1 MQHSNILKINSD
13 FTDSSLP
20 SDSSS
25 LELRLEKGDLIYPS
39 WSLDSIFN
47 SDELKVLCSYKPKG
61 LWNQTI
67 SFHPNN
73 GRLAGSNSKE
83 LETLLGRVSKVL
95 MDKIQVLLPKYDK
108 AIRLDRVVLNN
119 VEAATSGGTN
129 IAKDDLLHLD
139 TLKGGLPDETRVI
152 KLSCNI
158 NLTNTRIWEKGP
170 SLASLLDDSR
180 ARAELASQSKSGFY
194 HDLSGN
200 NISAMLEK
208 IGVTLRQSEVIQK
221 KIPRKVVVFPA
232 QSFWL
237 AMTDV
242 CLHSTLRGSNVLEL
256 IFFVQ
261 DQALCSGDLSAPCL
275 LQSFFSSAIKQAAA

>member
-1 MQHSNILKINSD
+1 MQHSNILKINRD
-13 FTDSSLP
+13 FADSNLA

-61 LWNQTI
+61 LWHQTI

-73 GRLAGSNSKE
+73 GMLVGSNSKE

-95 MDKIQVLLPKYDK
+95 IDKMQVLLPKYDG

-119 VEAATSGGTN
+119 VEAATSGGKN

-139 TLKGGLPDETRVI
+139 TLRGGLPGETRVV

-158 NLTNTRIWEKGP
+158 NFTNTRIWEKGP
-170 SLASLLDDSR
+170 SLASLLADSR
-180 ARAELASQSKSGFY
+180 SRAELTSQRKSGFY
-194 HDLSGN
+194 NDHSGN
-200 NISAMLEK
+200 NIAAILEK
-208 IGVTLRQSEVIQK
+208 IGVILRQSEVIQK

-232 QSFWL
+232 HSFWL

-242 CLHSTLRGSNVLEL
+242 CLHSTLRGSNVLEFM
-256 IFFVQ
+256 FFVQ

-275 LQSFFSSAIKQAAA
+275 LQSFFASAIKQAAA

>member
-1 MQHSNILKINSD
+1 MQHSNILKINRD

-25 LELRLEKGDLIYPS
+25 LEIRLEKGDLIYPS
-39 WSLDSIFN
+39 WSL
-47 SDELKVLCSYKPKG
+47 EPKG
-61 LWNQTI
+61 LWHQTI
-67 SFHPNN
+67 SFHPKN

-83 LETLLGRVSKVL
+83 IETLLGRVSKVL
-95 MDKIQVLLPKYDK
+95 MDKIQVLLPKYEG

-139 TLKGGLPDETRVI
+139 TLKGGLPRETRVV

-170 SLASLLDDSR
+170 SLASLLVDSR
-180 ARAELASQSKSGFY
+180 ARAELILRGKSGFY
-194 HDLSGN
+194 HDHSGN
-200 NISAMLEK
+200 NITAMLEK

-256 IFFVQ
+256 MFFVQ